1 MNIPFLIGVNES
13 STLTGVSPYDVKGL
27 GTDRLRTG
35 GLCPEDLCS
44 NSRPRFGVVGGVFFG
59 IRLTP
64 PLPVTLADFVGDPFC
79 VDSSTPE
86 SASASKKENNI
97 YS

>member
-1 MNIPFLIGVNES
+1 MYIPFLIGVNES

-44 NSRPRFGVVGGVFFG
+44 KSRPRFGVVGGVFFG
-59 IRLTP
+59 TIH
-64 PLPVTLADFVGDPFC
+64 
-79 VDSSTPE
+79 
-86 SASASKKENNI
+86 K
-97 YS
+97 